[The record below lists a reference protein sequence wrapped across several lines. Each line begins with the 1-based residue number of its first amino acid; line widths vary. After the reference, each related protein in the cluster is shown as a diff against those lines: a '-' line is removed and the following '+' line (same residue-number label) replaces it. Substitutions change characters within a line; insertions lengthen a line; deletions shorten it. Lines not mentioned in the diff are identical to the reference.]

1 MLKALREGAQNGAIQ
16 FKDSGKNQIQIQML
30 QEMMAI
36 DRERAMTTT
45 RAWARF
51 VQLAAGRQNDASFAN
66 LEEYIPYRMLDIGEM
81 WVAPLLCLSQNL
93 AETPPGSGSE

>member
-1 MLKALREGAQNGAIQ
+1 MLEALREGAQNGAVQ
-16 FKDSGKNQIQIQML
+16 FKGSGKNQIQMQML

-45 RAWARF
+45 RAWAKF
-51 VQLAAGRQNDASFAN
+51 VQLAAGRQNDTTFAN

-81 WVAPLLCLSQNL
+81 WAAPLLCLSQIL
-93 AETPPGSGSE
+93 LKCL